1 MTDRGPMLGRAVDA
15 TEYGGL
21 DTFPAAAG
29 QTLVELHGDE
39 LTALCPG
46 VEGLQPDIYRW
57 TIRYRPAD
65 RCIEMKS
72 LKLYLLTWR
81 DERIFAEH
89 LAPRIAADLAAVL
102 RTPVAVRLHQNR
114 RGGMEA
120 VAEAVLG
127 PVGPV
132 DGPTV
137 DALRR

>member
-1 MTDRGPMLGRAVDA
+1 MLGRAVGAD
-15 TEYGGL
+15 EYGGL
-21 DTFPAAAG
+21 DTFPSVAG

-46 VEGLQPDIYRW
+46 VEGTQPDIYRW
-57 TIRYRPAD
+57 TVRYRPLD

-89 LAPRIAADLAAVL
+89 LAPRIAADLAAAVG
-102 RTPVAVRLHQNR
+102 TAVAVRLHQNR

-120 VAEAVLG
+120 IAEAVLG
-127 PVGPV
+127 PDGPV
-132 DGPTV
+132 DGAIA